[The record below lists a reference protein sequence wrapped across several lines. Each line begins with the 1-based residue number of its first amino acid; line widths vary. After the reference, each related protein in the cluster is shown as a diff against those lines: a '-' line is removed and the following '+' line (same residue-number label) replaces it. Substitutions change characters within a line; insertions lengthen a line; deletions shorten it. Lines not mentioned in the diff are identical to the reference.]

1 MLAGYGHKQPS
12 WLEEGDVERG
22 DTESVAQPHQVDVRT
37 TVDFEDSMTF
47 IDDESEAGGAKLAP
61 TPVKP
66 LRPAVGTTE
75 QSTEEIQKKIR
86 EQLMEAKSARPVES
100 APPVAGSVFG
110 MSSAAAYVESMRSFR
125 ESSEVASTSLSD
137 GLSGGISSGLDIGN
151 GAMEFVGQGFETGF
165 DNIALALGTTSFG
178 SLSRGRNGEIYVNR
192 GSAI

>member
-1 MLAGYGHKQPS
+1 
-12 WLEEGDVERG
+12 
-22 DTESVAQPHQVDVRT
+22 
-37 TVDFEDSMTF
+37 MTF
-47 IDDESEAGGAKLAP
+47 IDDESEAGGAKLVP

-66 LRPAVGTTE
+66 IRPPAGTTN
-75 QSTEEIQKKIR
+75 QSAEEIQKKVR

-110 MSSAAAYVESMRSFR
+110 ASSAAAYVDSMRSFR
-125 ESSEVASTSLSD
+125 ESSEMASTSLSN
-137 GLSGGISSGLDIGN
+137 GLTGGLSSGLELGN
-151 GAMEFVGQGFETGF
+151 DAMDFVGQGLETGF